1 MSARTLWL
9 LVTMEKALDL
19 QTKDNFFSFS
29 TDNQLLAYKFDKH
42 LLNHCEQS
50 HHVNVN
56 K

>member
-9 LVTMEKALDL
+9 LVTMEKALAL
-19 QTKDNFFSFS
+19 QAKDNFFSFS
-29 TDNQLLAYKFDKH
+29 TDNQLLAYKSDKH

-50 HHVNVN
+50 HYVNVN